1 MLAECRVVGLSAE
14 VGAAV
19 EQVVAVRLPTTFGEF
34 AALGYST
41 NLSDREYV
49 VLVHGEPAELDP
61 AKVHLHLGC
70 LHGDVFGSR
79 LCPCGSRF
87 SRLMETV
94 AAEGGA
100 IVYLPRVDDCAG
112 RDADPV
118 ADPTAIDRRV
128 AGLIVRDLVV
138 EQRAVEVG

>member
-1 MLAECRVVGLSAE
+1 MLAECRMVGLLAE

-34 AALGYST
+34 TTLGYQT

-49 VLVHGEPAELDP
+49 VLLHGEPADLDP
-61 AKVHLHLGC
+61 AQVHLHFGC
-70 LHGDVFGSR
+70 LQGDVFGSR
-79 LCPCGSRF
+79 LCACGSRL
-87 SRLMETV
+87 SLLMETV

-100 IVYLPRVDDCAG
+100 IVYLPRVEDCAG
-112 RDADPV
+112 RATDPI

-128 AGLIVRDLVV
+128 AGLIVRDI
-138 EQRAVEVG
+138 AVERRVTEAL